1 MREILE
7 PIDGVDAEM
16 ADNIHIELDVCCS
29 PEQVF
34 REEVSITLPKD
45 KEIDTKGV
53 ISRAK
58 KAFLDNYRDDKQFRN
73 KYAPYVTPGEQVE
86 LTVISWIRQ
95 PEYRE

>member
-7 PIDGVDAEM
+7 SKDGVELET

-29 PEQVF
+29 GGNVF
-34 REEVSITLPKD
+34 REEVSLIVPKD

-58 KAFLDNYRDDKQFRN
+58 KAFLDNYKEDKEFRS
-73 KYAPYVTPGEQVE
+73 KYAPHVTPGEQVE
-86 LTVISWIRQ
+86 LTIISWIRQ
-95 PEYRE
+95 PEYRK